1 MVFIKKYYYLFTGL
15 VVFIVYIFTL
25 APSVVQIDSGELAA
39 VQATLG
45 IAHPTG
51 YPLFTILGYLFSLI
65 PLPMTKIFQL
75 NLLAA
80 IYSSTGIA
88 VFVYTAKLVLDNLT
102 SFSTSKVHT
111 TNKNKK
117 KSEKEKEKIIDTTPY
132 LTETIKYII
141 AITGGLSLA
150 FSETYWLQSTSVE
163 VYSLHI
169 FLMNI
174 IILSLVKAFLY
185 VEKKDDKT
193 NLKLWLIFSVFLALG
208 FTNHMTTLLI
218 IPGAVY
224 LFLSKNKFD
233 AASIKKIF
241 LMLIVFFSVLFL
253 IYSYLP
259 IRALQNPVLNW
270 GNPQDIER
278 ILRHVTGKQYQVWLF
293 ASIESAKLQ
302 FIHFI
307 ETMPGQFSVNLVLFI
322 IGIFASYI
330 YAKKFF
336 IFLVTSF
343 LFTVLYSINYE
354 IHDIDPYFLLAYV
367 MISFFI
373 VFGLLKFFSFVKL
386 KSLEAI
392 IAIVVVFISIQF
404 YTNINKVNQ
413 NEIYTYEDYTRSILN
428 SVSPGGI
435 IFSYQWDYF
444 ISASYYF
451 RFVENYRKDVA
462 VVDKEIL
469 RRSWYYDQLNKNYP
483 YLLKDM
489 QDDIKRF
496 KEALVPFERSE
507 GYNSNLLENLYRR
520 VMTNLVEANI
530 DERDF
535 YIAPELFENEMKRGE
550 FTLPQGYSLIPD
562 VLLFKVVKSNEY
574 IPAANPDFNIRISDK
589 RNYYIDKIEYFV
601 GSMLSR
607 RAMYEMQYGKVER
620 AKVYL
625 KKIQYDLPT
634 YKIPPHLQKLLK
646 QN

>member
-1 MVFIKKYYYLFTGL
+1 MAFIKKYYYLFTGL

-51 YPLFTILGYLFSLI
+51 YPLFTVLGYLFSLI
-65 PLPMTKIFQL
+65 PLPFTKIFQL

-80 IYSSTGIA
+80 IYCSAGIA
-88 VFVYTAKLVLDNLT
+88 VFVYTAKLVLDNLE
-102 SFSTSKVHT
+102 SFSSSKVNT
-111 TNKNKK
+111 TKKIKNRK
-117 KSEKEKEKIIDTTPY
+117 KSENEKINHTTPY
-132 LTETIKYII
+132 LTETIKYITAI
-141 AITGGLSLA
+141 AGGLCLA
-150 FSETYWLQSTSVE
+150 FSETFWLQSTSVE
-163 VYSLHI
+163 VYSLHVL
-169 FLMNI
+169 LMNV
-174 IILSLVKAFLY
+174 IILFLINAY
-185 VEKKDDKT
+185 LSDKEA
-193 NLKLWLIFSVFLALG
+193 NYNSNIKLWVIFSAFLALG

-241 LMLIVFFSVLFL
+241 LMLIVFFPVLFL

-270 GNPQDIER
+270 GNPIDFER

-293 ASIESAKLQ
+293 ASTESAKLQ

-336 IFLVTSF
+336 IFLITSF
-343 LFTVLYSINYE
+343 SFTVLYSINYD

-367 MISFFI
+367 MTGYFV
-373 VFGLLKFFSFVKL
+373 VFGILKLFSLRKRKFFPAIF
-386 KSLEAI
+386 AI
-392 IAIVVVFISIQF
+392 IIVLISIQLYMNF
-404 YTNINKVNQ
+404 NKVDQ
-413 NEIYTYEDYTRSILN
+413 SEVYTYEDYTRSILN
-428 SVSPGGI
+428 SVSPGSI

-444 ISASYYF
+444 VSASYYF
-451 RFVENYRKDVA
+451 RYVENYRKDVA
-462 VVDKEIL
+462 IVDKEIL
-469 RRSWYYDQLNKNYP
+469 RRSWYYDQLNQNYP

-489 QDDIKRF
+489 QEDVKSI

-507 GYNSNLLENLYRR
+507 DYNSNLLENLYRR
-520 VMTNLVEANI
+520 VMTNLVAVNI

-535 YIAPELFENEMKRGE
+535 YIAPELFEIEMKRGE

-562 VLLFKVVKSNEY
+562 VLLFKVVKGNEY
-574 IPAANPDFNIRISDK
+574 IPAANPDFRIRFSDK

-607 RAMYEMQYGKVER
+607 RAMYEMQYGNVEK

-625 KKIQYDLPT
+625 KKIYDDLPA
-634 YKIPPHLQKLLK
+634 YKIPPTLQNILK
-646 QN
+646 EN

>member
-1 MVFIKKYYYLFTGL
+1 MVFVKKYYYLFTGL

-65 PLPMTKIFQL
+65 PLPFTKIFQL

-80 IYSSTGIA
+80 IYCGAGIA
-88 VFVYTAKLVLDNLT
+88 VFVYTAKLVLDNLE
-102 SFSTSKVHT
+102 SFSSLKVNT
-111 TNKNKK
+111 TKKIKNRK
-117 KSEKEKEKIIDTTPY
+117 KSEEDKINHITPY
-132 LTETIKYII
+132 LTETIKYITAI
-141 AITGGLSLA
+141 AGGLCLA

-174 IILSLVKAFLY
+174 IILYLVKAFLY
-185 VEKKDDKT
+185 VEKEDDKT
-193 NLKLWLIFSVFLALG
+193 NLKLWLIFSAFLALG

-233 AASIKKIF
+233 TASIKKLF
-241 LMLIVFFSVLFL
+241 LMLIVFFPVLFL

-270 GNPQDIER
+270 GNPIDFER

-293 ASIESAKLQ
+293 ASTESAKLQ
-302 FIHFI
+302 LIHFI
-307 ETMPGQFSVNLVLFI
+307 ETMPGQFSVNLFLFI
-322 IGIFASYI
+322 IGIFASYT

-336 IFLVTSF
+336 IFIIISF
-343 LFTVLYSINYE
+343 SFTVLYSINYD
-354 IHDIDPYFLLAYV
+354 IHDIDPYFLLAYAMTGYFV
-367 MISFFI
+367 
-373 VFGLLKFFSFVKL
+373 VFGLLKLFSLRKRKFL
-386 KSLEAI
+386 PAIFAI
-392 IAIVVVFISIQF
+392 IIVLISIQLYMNF
-404 YTNINKVNQ
+404 KKVNQ
-413 NEIYTYEDYTRSILN
+413 NGIYTYEDYTRSILN
-428 SVSPGGI
+428 SVSPGSI

-444 ISASYYF
+444 VSASYYF
-451 RFVENYRKDVA
+451 RYVENYRKDVA

-489 QDDIKRF
+489 QKDVKSI

-507 GYNSNLLENLYRR
+507 DYNSNLLENLYRR
-520 VMTNLVEANI
+520 VMTNLVAANI

-550 FTLPQGYSLIPD
+550 FTLPQGYSIIPD
-562 VLLFKVVKSNEY
+562 VLLFKVVKGNEY
-574 IPAANPDFNIRISDK
+574 IPASNPYFKIRFSDK

-607 RAMYEMQYGKVER
+607 RAMYEIQYGNVER

-625 KKIQYDLPT
+625 EKIQDDLPA
-634 YKIPPHLQKLLK
+634 YKIPPALQNILK
-646 QN
+646 EN